1 MSFLSDLAVAGYTAP
16 QIAAINGVIIEPTV
30 NNWADLVAAGFST
43 AQALQIQADNTPND
57 SGNGFVQQ
65 GLWAGTQVPTLVAY
79 LND

>member
-1 MSFLSDLAVAGYTAP
+1 MSLLSDLAVAGYTTP
-16 QIAAINGVIIEPTV
+16 QIAAIQGAAYGG
-30 NNWADLVAAGFST
+30 NNWSDLVAAGFST
-43 AQALQIQADNTPND
+43 AQALQIQADSTPSD

>member
-1 MSFLSDLAVAGYTAP
+1 MSLLNDLAVAGYTAP
-16 QIAAINGVIIEPTV
+16 QIAAIQGAAYGGS
-30 NNWADLVAAGFST
+30 NWANLVAAGFTT

-57 SGNGFVQQ
+57 DGNALVQQ